1 MRHLILALAASAA
14 PFAAQA
20 ETLTL
25 QVTGEA
31 LATDGFTAPEL
42 TRDGWRISFDRVQAS
57 FADVTAWRT
66 DPPFAADSPDID
78 GAALALDGA
87 FTVNLAD
94 AKDDGRIALATRPA
108 EAGHYNALSWQLAPA
123 PDGAH
128 AGYSLVLQGRATKDG
143 QEVAFTLRSA
153 DRVAYACGEYV
164 GDTRKGFVTEAA
176 PGQVEITL
184 HLDHIFGRADLPADD
199 AMNQSALGFDQFA
212 DGSTYDISLQGI
224 HLGHVGE
231 GHCHDTTL

>member
-1 MRHLILALAASAA
+1 MRHMILALAASALPLA
-14 PFAAQA
+14 VQA
-20 ETLTL
+20 GTLTL

-42 TRDGWRISFDRVQAS
+42 TRDGWQISFDRVQAN

-66 DPPFAADSPDID
+66 DPPFAADGPSID
-78 GAALALDGA
+78 GAALAFDGSH
-87 FTVNLAD
+87 TVNLAE
-94 AKDDGRIALATRPA
+94 AGDDGRITLATKAA

-123 PDGAH
+123 TDGPD
-128 AGYSLVLQGRATKDG
+128 AGYSLVLEGTALKDG
-143 QEVAFTLRSA
+143 QKVRFTLRSA
-153 DRVAYACGEYV
+153 DRVAYACGEFV
-164 GDTRKGFVTEAA
+164 GDARKGFVTEDV

-199 AMNQSALGFDQFA
+199 AMNRTALGFDQFA
-212 DGSTYDISLQGI
+212 SGGTHDISLQGI

>member
-1 MRHLILALAASAA
+1 MRCLILALAATVLPIAA
-14 PFAAQA
+14 PA

-42 TRDGWRISFDRVQAS
+42 TRDGWTVSFDRVQAS

-66 DPPFAADSPDID
+66 DPPFVADGPSID
-78 GAALALDGA
+78 GAALPFDGT

-94 AKDDGRIALATRPA
+94 AGEDGRIALATLPA
-108 EAGHYNALSWQLAPA
+108 EAGHYNALSWGLVPA
-123 PDGAH
+123 TDGPD
-128 AGYSLVLQGRATKDG
+128 AGYSLVLQGTATKDG

-153 DRVAYACGEYV
+153 DRIAYACGEFV
-164 GDTRKGFVTEAA
+164 GDTRKGFVTDAA

-184 HLDHIFGRADLPADD
+184 HLDHIFGRADLPAGD
-199 AMNQSALGFDQFA
+199 AMNQTALGFDQFA
-212 DGSTYDISLQGI
+212 DGGTHDISLQGI